1 MAISVKDIADMVG
14 KDVFTAKG
22 YYAGKVTDIEF
33 DLSRFKIRSLVIEA
47 ARGSVLGKMVGGKKG
62 IIVPYPVVQAIGDV
76 VMIKHVIS
84 SDMAAEEVTN
94 PTQAVE
100 SA

>member
-1 MAISVKDIADMVG
+1 MAISVKDIGDMVG

-84 SDMAAEEVTN
+84 SDIGAEEIAN
-94 PTQAVE
+94 QSQAVE